1 MNNQK
6 TLKGLCDYVENLLAN
21 NSSSADYIA
30 AGLQEFEEAVCPDQS
45 PTATTAPTAA
55 TEPTATTAPTAA
67 TAPATAAAEQTN
79 PGPTKQTTE
88 STTAKGEEKT
98 EDKKKTEDK
107 ESGFQTNIL
116 SVALIALCTLF
127 KF

>member
-6 TLKGLCDYVENLLAN
+6 TLKDLCDYVENLLAN
-21 NSSSADYIA
+21 DPASAGYID
-30 AGLQEFEEAVCPDQS
+30 AGLQEFKTAVCPVQATGAVQS
-45 PTATTAPTAA
+45 TPAPSQSTAA
-55 TEPTATTAPTAA
+55 PSQST
-67 TAPATAAAEQTN
+67 AAEQTN
-79 PGPTKQTTE
+79 PGPTEQTTA